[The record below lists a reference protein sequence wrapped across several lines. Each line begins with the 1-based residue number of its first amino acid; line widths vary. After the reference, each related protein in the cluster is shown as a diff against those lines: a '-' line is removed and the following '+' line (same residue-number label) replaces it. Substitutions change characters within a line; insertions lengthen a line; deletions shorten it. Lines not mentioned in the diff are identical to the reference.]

1 MRSLGTWL
9 TIAVLAATCRAG
21 AARRADAV
29 NAEHAR
35 IRARYVQFLLGS
47 DKTFSGPMGPRAHA
61 TFQRRIAGT
70 IKKAMSLALTRD
82 ADKTFKKFPGDAGFE
97 GDAKIASNILE
108 RHLLALAYGYS
119 IRGVKSPYYRKPE
132 ILARYAALLKYLHSR
147 GVRKGMT
154 FHRNRLRMNMSGAP
168 KPQGGAGNLVDMELR
183 MGAYCQSI
191 LIMAPHIRNEP
202 VFAEARALVRFL
214 EMLGR
219 SSGHVRY
226 YEPYKKPEAMG
237 RWVQSDAIQIYSD
250 VTLVSA
256 MLETDPARRREL
268 LLDAQKVF
276 SDSLRVTPGWADTIK
291 PDFVGYH
298 HRGIYGNAYTGGF
311 IPQAAFGVYLLNGT
325 SFAVAPKSVENLKQ
339 LMLTYRLYCQKYA
352 MPFGIR
358 GRMPSGTHHLRTQAM
373 AGFVIYASS
382 LGLNDA
388 SMKPVFA
395 RIRDSGRAALDFLF
409 SGGRGKLFRGM
420 YVLDMLDDLDSQ
432 KIKPEPDPQGFWYKP
447 YGGLAIHRRD
457 NWMASVKGA
466 SKYIWDYETGKK
478 AENRYGQYLSGGMLT
493 IFASGDPISDIASG
507 YNVNK
512 GWDWYRL
519 PGVTAVHFPMRPM
532 SKPLDHRRF
541 SGSTFLGGASADGRN
556 GAFGMILDTPTFHD
570 GTKINLKARKSMFF
584 ADDLIVMLGSGISGG
599 DGKHN
604 VETTI
609 FQSCTTGQQTKPAA
623 LDGKTLTDPQGNGYY
638 VPVSTGLKLFKGR
651 QKSYLQNGR
660 TPSQGDYA
668 TAWLDHGLAPKN
680 ASYEIAVGVR
690 WGRRIEGLQRSPESF
705 YRVLRRDNRLHAVR
719 FPRIRQT
726 AYAIFEPHELG
737 DRVIASVNAPCLIVA
752 KETRGGLLLG
762 VSNPDL
768 AMVEPDQPVSF
779 KFINKAQNQFLKSRT
794 RPVKV
799 TLNGLWTLT
808 RPSDEG
814 VKLLGAKSGKTTL
827 QFDCRDG
834 MTRRVTLFKVGAHLY

>member
-1 MRSLGTWL
+1 
-9 TIAVLAATCRAG
+9 
-21 AARRADAV
+21 
-29 NAEHAR
+29 
-35 IRARYVQFLLGS
+35 
-47 DKTFSGPMGPRAHA
+47 
-61 TFQRRIAGT
+61 
-70 IKKAMSLALTRD
+70 
-82 ADKTFKKFPGDAGFE
+82 
-97 GDAKIASNILE
+97 
-108 RHLLALAYGYS
+108 
-119 IRGVKSPYYRKPE
+119 
-132 ILARYAALLKYLHSR
+132 
-147 GVRKGMT
+147 
-154 FHRNRLRMNMSGAP
+154 
-168 KPQGGAGNLVDMELR
+168 
-183 MGAYCQSI
+183 
-191 LIMAPHIRNEP
+191 
-202 VFAEARALVRFL
+202 
-214 EMLGR
+214 
-219 SSGHVRY
+219 VRY
-226 YEPYKKPEAMG
+226 YEPYKKPEALG

-268 LLDAQKVF
+268 LTDAQKVF

-358 GRMPSGTHHLRTQAM
+358 GRMPSATGHLRTQAM

-382 LGLNDA
+382 LGLDDA

-395 RIRDSGRAALDFLF
+395 RVRDSGRAGLDFLF

-420 YVLDMLDDLDSQ
+420 YVLDMLEDLDSQ

-457 NWMASVKGA
+457 NWMACVKGA

-478 AENRYGQYLSGGMLT
+478 SENRYGQYLSGGMLT
-493 IFASGDPISDIASG
+493 IFSSGKPVSDIASG

-519 PGVTAVHFPMRPM
+519 PGVTAVHFPVRPM

-541 SGSTFLGGASADGRN
+541 SSSTFLGGAAADGRN

-570 GTKINLKARKSMFF
+570 GTKISLKARKSVFF

-609 FQSCTTGQQTKPAA
+609 FQSCTTGQQAKPA
-623 LDGKTLTDPQGNGYY
+623 LLSDRTLTDGRHKISGSGRITLVDPQGNGYCIRS
-638 VPVSTGLKLFKGR
+638 PESLRLFKGV
-651 QKSYLQNGR
+651 QSSFLQNGR
-660 TPSQGDYA
+660 TPSRGDYA

-690 WGRRIEGLQRSPESF
+690 WGRRIKRLQYGPGPF
-705 YRVLRRDNRLHAVR
+705 YKVLQQDDRLHAVR
-719 FPRIRQT
+719 FPRMDQT
-726 AYAIFEPHELG
+726 AYVIFEPHDPNDDTL
-737 DRVIASVNAPCLIVA
+737 RSVDVPCLIVA
-752 KETRGGLLLG
+752 RYKSGRLLLG

-768 AMVEPDQPVSF
+768 AMTEPDQPVNF
-779 KFINKAQNQFLKSRT
+779 RFLTKDQNQFLKSRT
-794 RPVKV
+794 KPVTI
-799 TLNGLWTLT
+799 TLNGLWTID
-808 RPSDEG
+808 PDDSNG
-814 VKLLGAKSGKTTL
+814 VKSLGSKSGRTTL
-827 QFDCRDG
+827 RFDCRDG
-834 MTRRVTLFKVGAHLY
+834 MTRRVELVGTDTDRD